1 LQKIYN
7 PVTVPVL
14 VQKILSIRNIKSIA
28 FSMISFLD
36 YDIEKCYLMYAALLV
51 FVSVLH
57 QQNSLE
63 DFCRKFST
71 KAESINW

>member
-36 YDIEKCYLMYAALLV
+36 YDIEKCYLMYAALPV
-51 FVSVLH
+51 FISVLH

-63 DFCRKFST
+63 DFRRKFST
-71 KAESINW
+71 KAENINW

>member
-1 LQKIYN
+1 
-7 PVTVPVL
+7 
-14 VQKILSIRNIKSIA
+14 
-28 FSMISFLD
+28 MISFLD

-71 KAESINW
+71 KAESINWWIKLQPYKSATQRKL